1 MKKFLFLMLSAIL
14 FSYATAKA
22 ENPETEFNKVIVNL
36 SARVVVI
43 EGDTCSV
50 CVRTKNEFSKYI
62 NVDIKDNTLN
72 ISSKYEELLNNEDV
86 KIIITTKTMPDIKAG
101 HLYNIIDITD
111 KYKNNEIEGEMT
123 A

>member
-62 NVDIKDNTLN
+62 NIDIKDNTLN

-101 HLYNIIDITD
+101 RLYNIIDITD
-111 KYKNNEIEGEMT
+111 KYKNNDIEGEMT